1 MSKEPC
7 KCCQEDKK
15 PPKGGFPGRRYNK
28 ARGTSA
34 KWVRRNEEAKSEFTI
49 RVKGGKRFGGPKWI
63 KDTCG
68 DGTFGFPTRRKGQD
82 EVSMEQGLD
91 GQFKKKRSTLVR
103 RRSARA
109 VASRQARQ
117 VWGSKCTLWSSV
129 EIIRTQRDP
138 LVLVEQEKAHRKM
151 KRKENHRKTNR
162 NKSRRAVKRSHKRL
176 AA

>member
-7 KCCQEDKK
+7 KCCRENKK
-15 PPKGGFPGRRYNK
+15 PPKGGFPGRRYNRV
-28 ARGTSA
+28 RGTGA
-34 KWVRRNEEAKSEFTI
+34 KWVRRNGEAKSEFTI
-49 RVKGGKRFGGPKWI
+49 RVKGGKRFGGPRWI
-63 KDTCG
+63 KDICG

-82 EVSMEQGLD
+82 EVAMEQGLD

-109 VASRQARQ
+109 VASRRPRQ
-117 VWGSKCTLWSSV
+117 VWGSRCGLWSSS

-138 LVLVEQEKAHRKM
+138 MVVAEREKLRRKM
-151 KRKENHRKTNR
+151 ERKENHSKTNR
-162 NKSRRAVKRSHKRL
+162 NKSRRAVKRVQKKL